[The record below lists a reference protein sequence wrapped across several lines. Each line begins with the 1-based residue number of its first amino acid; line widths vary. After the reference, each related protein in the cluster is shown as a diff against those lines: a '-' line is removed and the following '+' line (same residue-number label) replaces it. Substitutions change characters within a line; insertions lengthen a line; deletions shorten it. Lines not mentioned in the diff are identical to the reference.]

1 MKLRRLL
8 LVAGLIGI
16 GVLVLVHLGDLS
28 KFWDALQDLQW
39 YVIPLVIIVQ
49 LASYY
54 FNARYYQAFFAISHF
69 HISLRRLYETSLAI
83 NFANQVLPSGG
94 VAGTTYLSEAV
105 KPEVPAGT
113 AALAQLGRYIFT
125 FLSYFIVLA
134 IGFLLLFLGRN
145 SDLNKPSVRLV
156 IILML
161 AVLAI
166 GLILLMV
173 FQERRR
179 LDAVLRQGVRAI
191 NWFGRKILRRT
202 KPLIG
207 SERIAGFLDEF
218 YEGYHLVMGHKGRW
232 PKLLGWSLGYNVT
245 EVATIYVVFVG
256 LGIWINPGVVITAY
270 TLAIIASLAGFL
282 TGGVGVYELGMI
294 GTFTALGVPFAT
306 AFTVVLVYRAL
317 SMILFLP
324 PGFYFYR
331 RRLLGKAPQEAT
343 S

>member
-8 LVAGLIGI
+8 LLAGLIGI
-16 GVLVLVHLGDLS
+16 SILIMAHLGDLS
-28 KFWDALQDLQW
+28 KFLDALQDLQW

-54 FNARYYQAFFAISHF
+54 YNARYYQTFFAISKY
-69 HISLRRLYETSLAI
+69 HIGLRRLFETSLAI

-113 AALAQLGRYIFT
+113 AALAQLGRYVFT

-134 IGFLLLFLGRN
+134 VGFLLLFLARN
-145 SDLNKPSVRLV
+145 SDLNKPSVKLV

-161 AVLAI
+161 AVLVLGI
-166 GLILLMV
+166 ILLMV
-173 FQERRR
+173 FRERRR
-179 LDAVLRQGVRAI
+179 LEVVLQRGVRAI
-191 NWFGRKILRRT
+191 NWFGRVVLRRS

-207 SERIAGFLDEF
+207 NERIASFLDEF
-218 YEGYHLVMGHKGRW
+218 YIGYHLVMDHKGRW
-232 PKLLGWSLGYNVT
+232 PKLLALSLDYNVT
-245 EVATIYVVFVG
+245 EVLTIYVVFVG

-270 TLAIIASLAGFL
+270 TLAINASLAGFL
-282 TGGVGVYELGMI
+282 TGGIGVYELGMI

-331 RRLLGKAPQEAT
+331 RRLLGKAPKEAT
-343 S
+343 T